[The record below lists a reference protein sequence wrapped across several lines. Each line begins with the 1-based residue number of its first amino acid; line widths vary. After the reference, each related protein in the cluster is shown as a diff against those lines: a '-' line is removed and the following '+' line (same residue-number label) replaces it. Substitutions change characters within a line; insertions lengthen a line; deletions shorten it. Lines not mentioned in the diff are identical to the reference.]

1 MSKIPMSIHVFGNDK
16 EYYLDFMG
24 DPQYL
29 DEWCDYGLE
38 IDVWVED
45 VDSTP
50 ELHAHLSERKKK
62 DDEVLEGL
70 KDE

>member
-24 DPQYL
+24 DPDDL
-29 DEWCDYGLE
+29 RGWRDDGLE
-38 IDVWVED
+38 IDIWVED
-45 VDSTP
+45 VDCDP
-50 ELHAHLSERKKK
+50 ELYEHLSERKKK
-62 DDEVLEGL
+62 DDEVLKGL